1 MVVHQASAATALS
14 IHNFFIDHRQYS
26 HIPETFE
33 MALESLLDYLDLLMI
48 LLVIIL
54 TMIAW
59 LFRSK
64 ANAMEKYVA
73 ANRATREFMD
83 SVMISLE
90 DLAVT
95 DEEAEE
101 IKSRCMVMVTAI
113 SEFVAALDDDADPEV
128 ALTESVQKMTG

>member
-1 MVVHQASAATALS
+1 
-14 IHNFFIDHRQYS
+14 
-26 HIPETFE
+26 